1 MTTELLT
8 NFNKMEEKYYEIIP
22 KDDDPEVAIVLDRI
36 TDSAKK
42 RIDFSTLKEALEP
55 FIDSDFFVYETLCR
69 LNNNEE
75 PEIITASILA
85 EIMMQGFV
93 PDNQD
98 FIAEAI
104 NNIKDNCKV
113 EMYAL
118 QLAVTM
124 IFAHGDN
131 PTMVLANLERF
142 LI

>member
-1 MTTELLT
+1 
-8 NFNKMEEKYYEIIP
+8 MEEKYYEIIP

-42 RIDFSTLKEALEP
+42 RIDFSALEEALEP

-75 PEIITASILA
+75 PEIIAASTLA

-113 EMYAL
+113 EMHVL
-118 QLAVTM
+118 QLAGSM

-131 PTMVLANLERF
+131 PIIVLANIERF